1 MFHEKPGM
9 PGLFF
14 SAKDECRVSA
24 TITSMGNTTQNKR
37 GSGNIILVGMMGAGK
52 TTVGKLLAKQLG
64 KTFIDSDE
72 EIQRRTG
79 VTIPHIFDVEGEAG
93 FRTRE
98 SGVIQE
104 LLKQDGIVLAT
115 GGGAI
120 LSPENRSMM
129 RQNGVVV
136 YLKSSVHDLWQR
148 TRHDHNRPLLQ
159 TENPRAKLQ
168 ELHDLRDPLYTA
180 AADMIIHT
188 GKQSVQIL
196 LERLQHRLEEL
207 KQMTENEKTMQTLTV
222 GLAERSYPIHIGSGL
237 LNRVELLLPHIPHK
251 RAVIVS
257 NTTVAPLYL
266 QQLSEVLSANGVQ
279 VQSITLPDGE
289 QYKSGESLNTI
300 YDALL
305 SARSERS
312 TPLIAL
318 GGGVIGDI
326 TGYAA
331 ATFLRGVPFI
341 QIPTTLLSQVDSS
354 VGGKTGINHPLGKNM
369 IGAFYQPRVVL
380 ADTATLDTLPDK
392 ELRAGLA
399 EVIKY
404 GLIRDL
410 PFLEWLEANIEKL
423 MARDTAALQYAI
435 ARSCRNKAEVVGAD
449 ERESGDRA
457 LLNLGHTFGH
467 AIENG
472 MGYGV
477 WLHGEAVAA
486 GTVMAADLS
495 QRLGWLSTGDVARVG
510 KLFERAGLPVIAPR
524 LGAEKYLHLMELDKK
539 VADGKIRFVLLKSL
553 GHAVMT
559 GDVPQAL
566 LEETLEACSV

>member
-1 MFHEKPGM
+1 
-9 PGLFF
+9 
-14 SAKDECRVSA
+14 
-24 TITSMGNTTQNKR
+24 
-37 GSGNIILVGMMGAGK
+37 MGAGK

-104 LLKQDGIVLAT
+104 LLKQDNIVLAT

-120 LSPENRSMM
+120 ISPQNRAMM
-129 RQNGVVV
+129 KQNGLVV

-159 TENPRAKLQ
+159 TENPRARLQ
-168 ELHDLRDPLYTA
+168 DLHDQRDPLYME
-180 AADMIIHT
+180 AADVIIHT

-196 LERLQHRLEEL
+196 LERLQKKLEEL
-207 KQMTENEKTMQTLTV
+207 KQMPTSENTMQTLNV

-237 LNRVELLLPHIPHK
+237 LSRIELLLPHIPQK
-251 RAVIVS
+251 RTVIVS

-266 QQLSEVLSANGVQ
+266 QQLTEGLRSSGVE
-279 VQSITLPDGE
+279 VQSIILPDGE

-305 SARSERS
+305 SARSERG

-331 ATFLRGVPFI
+331 ATYLRGVPFI

-380 ADTATLDTLPDK
+380 ADTTTLDTLPDK
-392 ELRAGLA
+392 ELRAGMA

-410 PFLEWLEANIEKL
+410 PFLEWLEANMDQL
-423 MARDTAALQYAI
+423 LARDTSSLQYAI
-435 ARSCRNKAEVVGAD
+435 ARSCQNKAEVVGAD
-449 ERESGDRA
+449 ERESGERA

-477 WLHGEAVAA
+477 WLHGEGVAA

-495 QRLGWLSTGDVARVG
+495 HRLGWLNAQDVMRVR
-510 KLFERAGLPVIAPR
+510 KLFECAGLPVISPK
-524 LGAEKYLHLMELDKK
+524 LGVEKYMQLMGLDKK
-539 VADGKIRFVLLKSL
+539 VEGGKIRFVLLKSL

-559 GDVPQAL
+559 GEVPQAL
-566 LEETLEACSV
+566 LEQTLGACCA